1 MTVKYTNTWGDY
13 HLEKECAKELI
24 EEGCVI
30 ISQHSDTMGP
40 AVACEETDR
49 SQEVYYVSYNESMA
63 DIAPTTYLTGSKINW
78 EPYMMK
84 AVEAVLSGKDIEKCV
99 KGNVNGN
106 DVGAGFENGWV
117 QMLEINEFVAAKG
130 TQERVEKLILE
141 FKQNRVHVFQG
152 DYIGMNPDDPSDTID
167 LKEEYL
173 ENEKSSAPTFHY
185 ILKDV
190 ITIE

>member
-1 MTVKYTNTWGDY
+1 
-13 HLEKECAKELI
+13 
-24 EEGCVI
+24 
-30 ISQHSDTMGP
+30 
-40 AVACEETDR
+40 
-49 SQEVYYVSYNESMA
+49 
-63 DIAPTTYLTGSKINW
+63 
-78 EPYMMK
+78 MMK